1 MLVQLRNRELKEA
14 IVEQVCY
21 LNWKCTGAIRGKVSE
36 AVIGEDGS
44 WDLQNAPTVVGLAN
58 NEALVAELERL
69 GWVQLKPGHV
79 HMAVLTNSNQTASAN
94 ILVRRNGVDLQILPA
109 RRSAMPQRFGLD
121 HESLTQGRVV
131 RHHLSFTTFNLYE
144 GILRFAASFMS
155 DEGDYDRFFKSVGR
169 AKQRRS
175 RPEGGE
181 VLMRDI
187 YGTIPNDPGD
197 DRDFL
202 RDFYDTN
209 SSGPGDRVYLGGGVW
224 LGDGGRVI
232 DWER

>member
-1 MLVQLRNRELKEA
+1 M
-14 IVEQVCY
+14 
-21 LNWKCTGAIRGKVSE
+21 
-36 AVIGEDGS
+36 
-44 WDLQNAPTVVGLAN
+44 
-58 NEALVAELERL
+58 AEFERL

-79 HMAVLTNSNQTASAN
+79 HIAVLTNSNQTASAN
-94 ILVRRNGVDLQILPA
+94 ILVRKNGVDLHILPA
-109 RRSAMPQRFGLD
+109 RRSAMPERFGQD
-121 HESLTQGRVV
+121 HESLTEGRVV
-131 RHHLSFTTFNLYE
+131 RHHLSLTTFNLYE

-155 DEGDYDRFFKSVGR
+155 DEGDYERFFKSVGR

-209 SSGPGDRVYLGGGVW
+209 SSGPGDRVYLGGRRVAW
-224 LGDGGRVI
+224 RRRTCHRLGAVTCRLASGGPRSHVKSVCPPP
-232 DWER
+232 RRTSGLGGLSP